1 MRLRD
6 VREGAGNQSEC
17 DGKIIMNVRLPTK
30 YKKKIHNNIKPFL
43 FVVWMI
49 CVLVY
54 EYCVS
59 ECVSEMLIH
68 QQN

>member
-43 FVVWMI
+43 FVV
-49 CVLVY
+49 
-54 EYCVS
+54 
-59 ECVSEMLIH
+59 
-68 QQN
+68 